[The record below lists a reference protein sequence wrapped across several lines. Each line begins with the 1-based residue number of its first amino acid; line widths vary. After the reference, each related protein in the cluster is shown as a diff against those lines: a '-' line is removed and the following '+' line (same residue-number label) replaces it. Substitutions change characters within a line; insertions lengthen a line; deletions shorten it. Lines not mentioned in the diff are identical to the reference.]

1 MARAPQSFT
10 SIPLWHYLV
19 LLWSVCTQ
27 YLLLQWIPFQTLRIH
42 ILSNM
47 TMIINISC
55 QPRSQ
60 YCEFI
65 KVSLMSKLNNYNIIG
80 VCCPVITFNF
90 RDLHQMVIEKLHLA
104 PGGGGHSTGG
114 CWSQLC
120 TGGCG
125 HCGNTGQLLPAIVP
139 NIATCHLWSTTCRSH
154 RSGEW
159 KLLFVWDAVSMTTSP
174 GSPPSHRHQSLLPM
188 ATVSLCPAGRWRM
201 LSLTRF
207 MKTAA
212 PDQAADLTRYTLVQ

>member
-1 MARAPQSFT
+1 
-10 SIPLWHYLV
+10 
-19 LLWSVCTQ
+19 
-27 YLLLQWIPFQTLRIH
+27 
-42 ILSNM
+42 M

-114 CWSQLC
+114 CWSSCALEDAATAATLGNCCRQLC
-120 TGGCG
+120 PTLPLATSGP
-125 HCGNTGQLLPAIVP
+125 LPAGLTAVESES
-139 NIATCHLWSTTCRSH
+139 CCLCEMRSPWQP
-154 RSGEW
+154 R
-159 KLLFVWDAVSMTTSP
+159 LA
-174 GSPPSHRHQSLLPM
+174 RHPH
-188 ATVSLCPAGRWRM
+188 TGTSLCSPWPLSPCVQLEDEGCWAWQDLWR
-201 LSLTRF
+201 LQPLTRQQ
-207 MKTAA
+207 TSHV
-212 PDQAADLTRYTLVQ
+212 TH

>member
-1 MARAPQSFT
+1 
-10 SIPLWHYLV
+10 
-19 LLWSVCTQ
+19 
-27 YLLLQWIPFQTLRIH
+27 
-42 ILSNM
+42 
-47 TMIINISC
+47 MIINISC

-114 CWSQLC
+114 CWSSCALEDAATAATLGNCCRQLC
-120 TGGCG
+120 PTLPLATSGP
-125 HCGNTGQLLPAIVP
+125 LPAGVT
-139 NIATCHLWSTTCRSH
+139 AVESESCCLCEMRSPWQPRLARH
-154 RSGEW
+154 PHTG
-159 KLLFVWDAVSMTTSP
+159 TS
-174 GSPPSHRHQSLLPM
+174 HCLPM
-188 ATVSLCPAGRWRM
+188 ATVSSCPAGRWRM

-212 PDQAADLTRYTLVQ
+212 PDHAADLTRYTLVQ